1 MRAVPCTMRARLILN
16 PQAGRGGGRRL
27 GPRIEAYLAGLG
39 VAADA
44 YYSRHAGDVAD
55 QTETACREGCD
66 SVIVGGGDGTVFEAV
81 NGVMRT
87 GIRTRLGIIPVG
99 TGNDLIKA
107 VGLPRDWR
115 EACRRVAAGATRS
128 IDVGRCN
135 DRYFA
140 NGIGAGFDAE
150 VARDARSIRRL
161 RGNVVYGLALLRVL
175 ARGVGAS
182 RVTIEDDHGRIDHEV
197 TLVAVAN
204 GPWYG
209 GAFHIAPGA
218 RVDDGA
224 FDVVIAEAVGR
235 LGVLRFTPR
244 VLAGTHLSLPIV
256 RHHRARRIT
265 ITCPAGVCVHA
276 DGEILY
282 DAAKRLDIEVL
293 PHALTLIA

>member
-1 MRAVPCTMRARLILN
+1 MRARLILN
-16 PQAGRGGGRRL
+16 PQAGRGAGRRL
-27 GPRIEAYLAGLG
+27 GAHIERYLAELGLTADSSYSQRVG
-39 VAADA
+39 DLAA
-44 YYSRHAGDVAD
+44 
-55 QTETACREGCD
+55 QTESACRDGYD
-66 SVIVGGGDGTVFEAV
+66 TVIVAGGDGTVFEAV
-81 NGVMRT
+81 NGVMRA
-87 GIRTRLGIIPVG
+87 GRRTRLGIIPVG

-107 VGLPRDWR
+107 AGLPRDWQA
-115 EACRRVAAGATRS
+115 ACRKVVAGATRE

-135 DRYFA
+135 GHYFA

-161 RGNVVYGLALLRVL
+161 HGNVVYGIALLRALV
-175 ARGVGAS
+175 RGVQPR
-182 RVTIEDDHGRIDHEV
+182 RVSIEDEHGRIEDDI

-218 RVDDGA
+218 AIDDGR
-224 FDVVIAEAVGR
+224 FDVVVAESVGR

-256 RHHRARRIT
+256 RHHQAQRVT
-265 ITCPAGVCVHA
+265 ISSSPGLCVHA

-282 DAAKRLDIEVL
+282 DAADHLEIEIL
-293 PHALTLIA
+293 PRALTLIA

>member
-1 MRAVPCTMRARLILN
+1 MRARLILN
-16 PQAGRGGGRRL
+16 PQAGRGAGRRL
-27 GPRIEAYLAGLG
+27 AAPIEACLAGLG
-39 VAADA
+39 LPTDA
-44 YYSRHAGDVAD
+44 SHSRHVGDLAD
-55 QTETACREGCD
+55 QTEAACRAGYD
-66 SVIVGGGDGTVFEAV
+66 PVIVAGGDGTVFEAV
-81 NGVMRT
+81 NGVMRA
-87 GIRTRLGIIPVG
+87 GSGTRLGIIPVG

-107 VGLPRDWR
+107 AGLPRDWR

-161 RGNVVYGLALLRVL
+161 RGNIVYGVALLRVL
-175 ARGVGAS
+175 ARGVKAP
-182 RVTIEDDHGRIDHEV
+182 RVTIEDEHGRIEDDI

-218 RVDDGA
+218 RIDDGL

-256 RHHRARRIT
+256 RHRRARRIT
-265 ITCPAGVCVHA
+265 VACSTGLCVHA

-282 DAAKRLDIEVL
+282 DAAERLDIEVL
-293 PHALTLIA
+293 PRALTLIA